1 MKYGRKPVRYVRG
14 SLIRTHIIARYLSA
28 LGPPPGASP
37 DWVSAVMQQSPHGW
51 GVDGNDLYG
60 DCVFADCAHQEMLRT
75 ANVGTIVIPT
85 TQQVLALYSAVTGF
99 DPNNPYSDQGADEQ
113 TVVLYLTATGWLGRK
128 LYAHAS
134 LDPTQFD
141 QIKWVVCL
149 FGASRLGINL
159 PASAINQF
167 NAGQPWDYVAGSPL
181 DGGHDVPVVRYD
193 ADGTIWVVTWGKLQP
208 VTPAFM
214 AAHYDDGMPYVEEAH
229 AELAF
234 DWVNAAGASP
244 SSLNLAQLLQ
254 DLTAVVDPAP
264 PTPPPLGPPTPPP
277 APPPGPPSPPPRPA
291 TSKGQLA
298 YLLKMAIRADLAN
311 RHMTEA
317 EMKAD
322 LQSILDAN

>member
-1 MKYGRKPVRYVRG
+1 
-14 SLIRTHIIARYLSA
+14 
-28 LGPPPGASP
+28 
-37 DWVSAVMQQSPHGW
+37 
-51 GVDGNDLYG
+51 
-60 DCVFADCAHQEMLRT
+60 
-75 ANVGTIVIPT
+75 
-85 TQQVLALYSAVTGF
+85 
-99 DPNNPYSDQGADEQ
+99 
-113 TVVLYLTATGWLGRK
+113 
-128 LYAHAS
+128 
-134 LDPTQFD
+134 
-141 QIKWVVCL
+141 
-149 FGASRLGINL
+149 
-159 PASAINQF
+159 
-167 NAGQPWDYVAGSPL
+167 
-181 DGGHDVPVVRYD
+181 
-193 ADGTIWVVTWGKLQP
+193 VTWGKLQP

-234 DWVNAAGASP
+234 DWVNTAGASP

-264 PTPPPLGPPTPPP
+264 LTFPPLGPPTPPP

-291 TSKGQLA
+291 TSKGELA